1 MLQYTANPS
10 PFAFEDGRKKSSSVA
25 STPRFLSNV
34 PSKPDPRRLAV
45 PLTQKRSVDT
55 DLSQDRLSF
64 SPSLSVS
71 TSFSSLP
78 SPSFPPST
86 LPQVVPRAPYSSH
99 SNDFPRPP
107 SSPKEHSSLSSHIED
122 VLSHGDIVGEGIHL
136 QGEPL
141 RLVEHVHAA
150 DYQES
155 ATEFEVVRKL
165 GTGSYAVVYLVREV
179 LCRSPPS
186 EDDHFYPGGRLE
198 LDDASATRSP
208 PTEYGREYAIKL
220 LSKADLDEEELVA
233 QFTEATI
240 HQSIPV
246 HSNIVTLHRTLET
259 SAFLLLL
266 LEFVPGQDL
275 FYFLEQARDHY
286 DVDPASDPALNRT
299 PPTPGLLS
307 SLHPSQ
313 LLSHTR
319 LRLIASMFAQMCE
332 AVATCHDASVFHRDI
347 KPENFIVTDGWTLNQ
362 DDIRERKVVVK
373 LSDFGLSTR
382 DAVSSDMD
390 CGSAPYMS
398 FECRNNVA
406 PVYKPRAA
414 DVWSLGIVLVNMLY
428 HCNPWTDTAKDE
440 CSSFDLYLSNPT
452 NFFMRRF
459 AGMTLPV
466 ANFLVE
472 NVFCILDDPTDDSQ
486 RIGAREFGAWIR
498 DLPTLMGTSQPATHT
513 HSRVPSTAS
522 IPGHLLLASAP
533 VSRRP
538 SSRPASAA
546 GGSPRRPPVVLRAIS
561 QNTSVDPVLDHD
573 GPDGTLPPALDLVLN
588 EEDEDEEEQQRQ
600 REEQQAE
607 DGHSPSVRSLS
618 TTKRRKRGRKGKGM
632 MPPVDHTETS
642 ERLALAS
649 QTLVRELS
657 RQTRSTSASTQ
668 SFLDVPPPQPV
679 PVSTSKPPVTK
690 KPSKWKLSFGKSAG
704 EAAIGTRSDSR
715 STRTNSTSGS
725 ARATN
730 VTNLIMG
737 LNPASPPVP
746 SQLQPPPVP
755 TLRGRVGGHPEPLSP
770 SQARRGASPT
780 STRSGRPMP
789 SMSSSSS
796 TTSSNWRNSM
806 SSTNTSTSAFTRYS
820 NQSMRSISTFAT
832 TVSTSS
838 ASSSTNWRN
847 PQSPT
852 FPSCSSLASSVNSNK
867 ACPPPNNNNSNN
879 SLPRRPPPNIKRTY
893 FSGPSQFIPGMHLLT
908 GRPSVMTGVPWELG
922 CAPRELHQKDM
933 DIFGAPPQPRER
945 KRAGRGGKGKQPAT
959 SGGVKSALEPINERP
974 HQVRQ
979 DAATS
984 TTDLA
989 EGQQLGSGGQ
999 GQGTQGQGQGPDGG
1013 EAPKVH
1019 KAQINALAKMLSALR
1034 R

>member
-1 MLQYTANPS
+1 MLQYTAHPS
-10 PFAFEDGRKKSSSVA
+10 PFAFSDGPKKSPSVA

-34 PSKPDPRRLAV
+34 PSKLDPHRLA

-78 SPSFPPST
+78 SPSFPPSS
-86 LPQVVPRAPYSSH
+86 LPQVVPRPPYSSFH
-99 SNDFPRPP
+99 SDDFPQPP
-107 SSPKEHSSLSSHIED
+107 SSSKEQSSLSSRIED
-122 VLSHGDIVGEGIHL
+122 VLSHGDLVGEGIPL

-141 RLVEHVHAA
+141 RLVANPSAEQVPAA
-150 DYQES
+150 DHQEP

-179 LCRSPPS
+179 ICRSPSS
-186 EDDHFYPGGRLE
+186 EDDYFYPGGRLE
-198 LDDASATRSP
+198 LDDASPSRSP

-220 LSKADLDEEELVA
+220 LSKADLDEEELAA
-233 QFTEATI
+233 QLTEATI
-240 HQSIPV
+240 HQSIPA
-246 HSNIVTLHRTLET
+246 HPNIVTLHRTLET

-286 DVDPASDPALNRT
+286 DVDPASDPPLNRT

-313 LLSHTR
+313 LLSYTR
-319 LRLIASMFAQMCE
+319 LRLIASMFAQMCD

-362 DDIRERKVVVK
+362 DGIRERKVVVK

-382 DAVSSDMD
+382 DSVSSDMD

-414 DVWSLGIVLVNMLY
+414 DVWSLGIVLINMLY
-428 HCNPWTDTAKDE
+428 HYNPWMDTATGE
-440 CSSFDLYLSNPT
+440 CSSFHLYLSNPT
-452 NFFMRRF
+452 DFFMRRF
-459 AGMTLPV
+459 AGMTLPL

-472 NVFCILDDPTDDSQ
+472 NVFCILDEPTDDSQ
-486 RIGAREFGAWIR
+486 RIGAREFGLWIR
-498 DLPTLMGTSQPATHT
+498 DLPTLMGASQPATLT

-522 IPGHLLLASAP
+522 ISTGHALASAP
-533 VSRRP
+533 ASRRP

-546 GGSPRRPPVVLRAIS
+546 GGSPRRPPVVLRVIP
-561 QNTSVDPVLDHD
+561 QNTPVDPVLDHD
-573 GPDGTLPPALDLVLN
+573 DPDGTLSPALDLVFN
-588 EEDEDEEEQQRQ
+588 EEDEDEEQQ
-600 REEQQAE
+600 REEQQVE
-607 DGHSPSVRSLS
+607 DGRSPSLRSLS
-618 TTKRRKRGRKGKGM
+618 TTKRRKRGRKGKGVT
-632 MPPVDHTETS
+632 PSIDHVQTS

-668 SFLDVPPPQPV
+668 SFPDIPPSQPV
-679 PVSTSKPPVTK
+679 PVSTPIPTVTK
-690 KPSKWKLSFGKSAG
+690 KQSRWKLSFGKSTG
-704 EAAIGTRSDSR
+704 EAAIGMRSDSR
-715 STRTNSTSGS
+715 STHSNSTSGS

-737 LNPASPPVP
+737 LNPTSQAPSQSQAPPVP
-746 SQLQPPPVP
+746 PLQLQSIP
-755 TLRGRVGGHPEPLSP
+755 RGRVGEHPELLSP
-770 SQARRGASPT
+770 PQQRRAASPA
-780 STRSGRPMP
+780 STRSGRPLA
-789 SMSSSSS
+789 SSSSS
-796 TTSSNWRNSM
+796 TTSSNWRNST

-832 TVSTSS
+832 SVSASS

-852 FPSCSSLASSVNSNK
+852 FSSSSSLASSVHSNK
-867 ACPPPNNNNSNN
+867 GTQPQNNNSNN
-879 SLPRRPPPNIKRTY
+879 GLPRRPPPNIKL
-893 FSGPSQFIPGMHLLT
+893 MN
-908 GRPSVMTGVPWELG
+908 GVPWELG
-922 CAPRELHQKDM
+922 CAPRDLNHKDM

-945 KRAGRGGKGKQPAT
+945 KRAGRGKGKQPAT

-974 HQVRQ
+974 HHPQFRQ

-989 EGQQLGSGGQ
+989 GQAQGQQGSGQ

>member
-1 MLQYTANPS
+1 MLQYTAHPS

-34 PSKPDPRRLAV
+34 PSKPDPRRLVV
-45 PLTQKRSVDT
+45 PLTQQRSVDT

-86 LPQVVPRAPYSSH
+86 LPQVVPRPSHHSSH
-99 SNDFPRPP
+99 RNDFSQPP
-107 SSPKEHSSLSSHIED
+107 SSSKEHSSFSSHIED
-122 VLSHGDIVGEGIHL
+122 VLSHGDIVGEGIPL
-136 QGEPL
+136 LGEPL
-141 RLVEHVHAA
+141 RLVANSSVEYVPEH
-150 DYQES
+150 QEP

-179 LCRSPPS
+179 LSRSPPS

-198 LDDASATRSP
+198 LDDVSVSRSP

-220 LSKADLDEEELVA
+220 LSKADLVGEELVS
-233 QFTEATI
+233 QLTEATI

-246 HSNIVTLHRTLET
+246 HSNIVTLHRTFET

-286 DVDPASDPALNRT
+286 DVDPASDPALNHT

-313 LLSHTR
+313 LLSYTR

-362 DDIRERKVVVK
+362 DGTRERKVVVK

-382 DAVSSDMD
+382 EAVSSDME

-414 DVWSLGIVLVNMLY
+414 DVWSLGIVLINMLY
-428 HCNPWTDTAKDE
+428 HYNPWTDTAEGE
-440 CSSFDLYLSNPT
+440 CSSFNLYRSNPT
-452 NFFMRRF
+452 DFFMRRF

-486 RIGAREFGAWIR
+486 RIGAREFGVWIR
-498 DLPTLMGTSQPATHT
+498 DLPTLMGASQPATHT

-522 IPGHLLLASAP
+522 ILGHPLASAP
-533 VSRRP
+533 ASRRP
-538 SSRPASAA
+538 SSRPPSAA
-546 GGSPRRPPVVLRAIS
+546 GGSPRRPPALLHAIS
-561 QNTSVDPVLDHD
+561 QNTPVDPVDHN
-573 GPDGTLPPALDLVLN
+573 GPDGMHPDLVLN
-588 EEDEDEEEQQRQ
+588 EEDEDEEQQ
-600 REEQQAE
+600 QQAE
-607 DGHSPSVRSLS
+607 DGLSPSVRSLS

-632 MPPVDHTETS
+632 TPPTDHTQTS
-642 ERLALAS
+642 ERLAMAS

-657 RQTRSTSASTQ
+657 RQTRSTTASTQ
-668 SFLDVPPPQPV
+668 SFLEDPPSQPV
-679 PVSTSKPPVTK
+679 PVSTSIPPVTK

-704 EAAIGTRSDSR
+704 EAVTGTRSDSR
-715 STRTNSTSGS
+715 STCSNSTSGS

-737 LNPASPPVP
+737 LNPTVPSPPVP
-746 SQLQPPPVP
+746 PLHLQS
-755 TLRGRVGGHPEPLSP
+755 TLRGRMGGNPEPLSQSP
-770 SQARRGASPT
+770 PRRGASPT
-780 STRSGRPMP
+780 STRSGRPLA
-789 SMSSSSS
+789 SSSSSGS

-806 SSTNTSTSAFTRYS
+806 SSTNTSSSAFTRYS
-820 NQSMRSISTFAT
+820 NQSVRSVSTFAT
-832 TVSTSS
+832 SVSASS

-852 FPSCSSLASSVNSNK
+852 FPSSSSLAPSVTSNK
-867 ACPPPNNNNSNN
+867 GCPPQLNNNNNG
-879 SLPRRPPPNIKRTY
+879 LPRRPPPNVKRTY
-893 FSGPSQFIPGMHLLT
+893 FPGPSQFIPGMHLLT

-922 CAPRELHQKDM
+922 GPPRELHQKGDM
-933 DIFGAPPQPRER
+933 DIFGAPPPPRER

-989 EGQQLGSGGQ
+989 AEQQGSGGQ

-1013 EAPKVH
+1013 DAPKVH

>member
-1 MLQYTANPS
+1 MAERNRPPS
-10 PFAFEDGRKKSSSVA
+10 P
-25 STPRFLSNV
+25 
-34 PSKPDPRRLAV
+34 V
-45 PLTQKRSVDT
+45 PLGSSLMSLQSLILV
-55 DLSQDRLSF
+55 DRLSF
-64 SPSLSVS
+64 SPSLSAS

-86 LPQVVPRAPYSSH
+86 LPQVVPRPSHHSSH
-99 SNDFPRPP
+99 HNDFSRP
-107 SSPKEHSSLSSHIED
+107 SSSSKEHSSFSSHIED
-122 VLSHGDIVGEGIHL
+122 VLSHGDIVGEGIPL
-136 QGEPL
+136 LGEPL
-141 RLVEHVHAA
+141 RLVANSSVEHVPDH
-150 DYQES
+150 QEP
-155 ATEFEVVRKL
+155 ATEFQVVRKL

-179 LCRSPPS
+179 LSRSPPS

-198 LDDASATRSP
+198 LDDVSVSRSP

-220 LSKADLDEEELVA
+220 LSKADLDLVS
-233 QFTEATI
+233 QLTEATI

-246 HSNIVTLHRTLET
+246 HSNIVTLHRTFET

-286 DVDPASDPALNRT
+286 DVDPASDPALNHT

-313 LLSHTR
+313 LLSYTR

-362 DDIRERKVVVK
+362 DGIRERKVVVK

-382 DAVSSDMD
+382 DTVSSDMD

-414 DVWSLGIVLVNMLY
+414 DVWSLGIVLINMY
-428 HCNPWTDTAKDE
+428 VTYRRSITTIPGQDTKRGE
-440 CSSFDLYLSNPT
+440 CTSFNLYLSNPT
-452 NFFMRRF
+452 DFFMRRF

-486 RIGAREFGAWIR
+486 RIGAREFGVWIR
-498 DLPTLMGTSQPATHT
+498 DLPTLMRASQPATHT

-522 IPGHLLLASAP
+522 ILGHPLASAP
-533 VSRRP
+533 ASRRRRP
-538 SSRPASAA
+538 SSRPPSAA
-546 GGSPRRPPVVLRAIS
+546 GGSPRRPPALLRAIS
-561 QNTSVDPVLDHD
+561 QSTPVDPVDHN
-573 GPDGTLPPALDLVLN
+573 GPDCTHPPALDLVLN
-588 EEDEDEEEQQRQ
+588 EDDEDEEQQ
-600 REEQQAE
+600 QQAE
-607 DGHSPSVRSLS
+607 DGVSPSVRSLS

-632 MPPVDHTETS
+632 TPPTDHTQTS
-642 ERLALAS
+642 ERLAMAS

-657 RQTRSTSASTQ
+657 RQTRSTTASTQ
-668 SFLDVPPPQPV
+668 SFLDVPASQPV
-679 PVSTSKPPVTK
+679 P
-690 KPSKWKLSFGKSAG
+690 PSKWKLSFGKSAG
-704 EAAIGTRSDSR
+704 EAVTGTRSDSR
-715 STRTNSTSGS
+715 STRSNSTSGS

-737 LNPASPPVP
+737 LNPTSPPA
-746 SQLQPPPVP
+746 PPPP
-755 TLRGRVGGHPEPLSP
+755 STLRGRMGGNPEPLSH
-770 SQARRGASPT
+770 
-780 STRSGRPMP
+780 TRSGRPLA
-789 SMSSSSS
+789 SSSSSSS
-796 TTSSNWRNSM
+796 TTSGNWRNSIV
-806 SSTNTSTSAFTRYS
+806 FTRYS
-820 NQSMRSISTFAT
+820 NQSVRSVSTFAT
-832 TVSTSS
+832 SVSASS

-852 FPSCSSLASSVNSNK
+852 FPSSSSLASSVNSNK
-867 ACPPPNNNNSNN
+867 GCSPQLNNNNNG
-879 SLPRRPPPNIKRTY
+879 LLRRPPPNVKRTY
-893 FSGPSQFIPGMHLLT
+893 FPGPSQFIPGMHLLT

-922 CAPRELHQKDM
+922 GPPRELHQKGDM

-989 EGQQLGSGGQ
+989 AEQQGSGGQ

-1013 EAPKVH
+1013 DAPKVH

>member
-1 MLQYTANPS
+1 MLQYTAHPS
-10 PFAFEDGRKKSSSVA
+10 PFAFSDGPKKSSSSA
-25 STPRFLSNV
+25 STPRFLSNA
-34 PSKPDPRRLAV
+34 PSKLGPHRLAV
-45 PLTQKRSVDT
+45 PLTQKRSIDT
-55 DLSQDRLSF
+55 DLSQDRFSF

-71 TSFSSLP
+71 TSYSSLP
-78 SPSFPPST
+78 SPNFPPSA
-86 LPQVVPRAPYSSH
+86 LPQVVPRPPYASSH
-99 SNDFPRPP
+99 SNDFPPPP
-107 SSPKEHSSLSSHIED
+107 SSKEHSSISSHAED
-122 VLSHGDIVGEGIHL
+122 ILSHGDIVGEGIPL
-136 QGEPL
+136 LGEPL
-141 RLVEHVHAA
+141 RLVANRYAEHVPAA
-150 DYQES
+150 DHQEP

-165 GTGSYAVVYLVREV
+165 GTGSYAVVYHVREV
-179 LCRSPPS
+179 LSRSPPS
-186 EDDHFYPGGRLE
+186 EDDHIYPGGRLE
-198 LDDASATRSP
+198 LDDVSISRSP
-208 PTEYGREYAIKL
+208 LTEYGREYAIKL

-233 QFTEATI
+233 QLTEATI
-240 HQSIPV
+240 HQSIPA
-246 HSNIVTLHRTLET
+246 HPNIVTLYRTLET

-286 DVDPASDPALNRT
+286 DVDPASDPPLNRT

-313 LLSHTR
+313 LLSSTR

-332 AVATCHDASVFHRDI
+332 AVATCHEASVFHRDI
-347 KPENFIVTDGWTLNQ
+347 KPENFIVTDGWTVNQ
-362 DDIRERKVVVK
+362 DGIRERKVVVK
-373 LSDFGLSTR
+373 LSDFGLSTC

-414 DVWSLGIVLVNMLY
+414 DVWSLGIVLINMLY
-428 HCNPWTDTAKDE
+428 HYNPWMDTATGE
-440 CSSFDLYLSNPT
+440 CSSFQLYLSNPT

-486 RIGAREFGAWIR
+486 RIGAREFGVWIR
-498 DLPTLMGTSQPATHT
+498 DLPTLIGASQPLTHAHT

-522 IPGHLLLASAP
+522 ISGHPIASAP
-533 VSRRP
+533 ASRRP

-546 GGSPRRPPVVLRAIS
+546 GGSPRRPPAVLRVIS
-561 QNTSVDPVLDHD
+561 QNPVDPVLDHD
-573 GPDGTLPPALDLVLN
+573 GRDGTLSPQLDLVLN
-588 EEDEDEEEQQRQ
+588 EEDEDEEQQQQRD
-600 REEQQAE
+600 EQQAE
-607 DGHSPSVRSLS
+607 EDGVRSLS
-618 TTKRRKRGRKGKGM
+618 TTKRRKRGRKGKGIT
-632 MPPVDHTETS
+632 PLTTDHTQTS

-657 RQTRSTSASTQ
+657 RQTRSTTISTP
-668 SFLDVPPPQPV
+668 SFLDVPLPPL
-679 PVSTSKPPVTK
+679 PPAPAPAPASPTVTK
-690 KPSKWKLSFGKSAG
+690 KPSRWKLSFGKSAG
-704 EAAIGTRSDSR
+704 EATINGRSDSR
-715 STRTNSTSGS
+715 STHSTSTSGS

-737 LNPASPPVP
+737 LNPASSTSSQSQVPPVP
-746 SQLQPPPVP
+746 PLHLQSP
-755 TLRGRVGGHPEPLSP
+755 LRGRAAVAPHTEVLSLSP
-770 SQARRGASPT
+770 QPKRGSSPT
-780 STRSGRPMP
+780 STRSGRPLA
-789 SMSSSSS
+789 SSASS

-806 SSTNTSTSAFTRYS
+806 SSTNTSTSTFTRYS
-820 NQSMRSISTFAT
+820 NQSMRSVSTFAT
-832 TVSTSS
+832 SVSASS

-852 FPSCSSLASSVNSNK
+852 FPSTSSSSVNSCKGSQPQNSS
-867 ACPPPNNNNSNN
+867 NNSNT
-879 SLPRRPPPNIKRTY
+879 LPRRA
-893 FSGPSQFIPGMHLLT
+893 PSNVKL
-908 GRPSVMTGVPWELG
+908 MTGVPWELG
-922 CAPRELHQKDM
+922 CAPRDLHEKGM
-933 DIFGAPPQPRER
+933 DIFGVPPPQQRDRER
-945 KRAGRGGKGKQPAT
+945 KRAGRGKGKQPAT

-974 HQVRQ
+974 PHQVRQ

-989 EGQQLGSGGQ
+989 AQAQQQGAGMGQ
-999 GQGTQGQGQGPDGG
+999 GDGG
-1013 EAPKVH
+1013 EGPRVH

>member
-1 MLQYTANPS
+1 MLQYTAHPS
-10 PFAFEDGRKKSSSVA
+10 PFAFEDGRKKSTSVA
-25 STPRFLSNV
+25 STPRFLSN
-34 PSKPDPRRLAV
+34 
-45 PLTQKRSVDT
+45 
-55 DLSQDRLSF
+55 DRLSF

-86 LPQVVPRAPYSSH
+86 LPQVVPRPSHHSSH
-99 SNDFPRPP
+99 RNDFSQPP
-107 SSPKEHSSLSSHIED
+107 SSSKEHSSFSSHIED
-122 VLSHGDIVGEGIHL
+122 VLSHGDIVGEGIPL
-136 QGEPL
+136 LGEPL
-141 RLVEHVHAA
+141 RLVANSSVEYVPDH
-150 DYQES
+150 QEP
-155 ATEFEVVRKL
+155 ATEFQVVRKL

-198 LDDASATRSP
+198 LDDVSVSRSP
-208 PTEYGREYAIKL
+208 STEYGREYAIKL
-220 LSKADLDEEELVA
+220 LSKADLNEEDLVS
-233 QFTEATI
+233 QLTEATI

-246 HSNIVTLHRTLET
+246 HSNIVTLHRTFET

-286 DVDPASDPALNRT
+286 DVDPASDPALNHT

-313 LLSHTR
+313 LLSYTR

-362 DDIRERKVVVK
+362 DGIRERKVVVK

-382 DAVSSDMD
+382 DAVSSDME

-414 DVWSLGIVLVNMLY
+414 DVWSLGIVLINMANAL
-428 HCNPWTDTAKDE
+428 
-440 CSSFDLYLSNPT
+440 LSTCIFQIRPI
-452 NFFMRRF
+452 FFMRRF

-486 RIGAREFGAWIR
+486 RIGAREFGVWIR
-498 DLPTLMGTSQPATHT
+498 DLPTLMGASQPATRT

-522 IPGHLLLASAP
+522 ILGHPLASAP
-533 VSRRP
+533 PSYRP
-538 SSRPASAA
+538 SSRQPSAA
-546 GGSPRRPPVVLRAIS
+546 GGSPCRPPALLRAIS
-561 QNTSVDPVLDHD
+561 QNTPVDPVDHN
-573 GPDGTLPPALDLVLN
+573 GPDGTHPPALDLVLN
-588 EEDEDEEEQQRQ
+588 EEDEDDEQQ
-600 REEQQAE
+600 QQAE
-607 DGHSPSVRSLS
+607 DGLFPSVRSLS

-632 MPPVDHTETS
+632 TPPTDHTQTS
-642 ERLALAS
+642 ERLAMAS

-657 RQTRSTSASTQ
+657 RQTRSTTASTQ
-668 SFLDVPPPQPV
+668 SFLDVPPSQPA
-679 PVSTSKPPVTK
+679 P
-690 KPSKWKLSFGKSAG
+690 PSKWKLSFGKSAG
-704 EAAIGTRSDSR
+704 EAVTGTRSDSR
-715 STRTNSTSGS
+715 STHSNSTSGT

-737 LNPASPPVP
+737 LNPTSPPASSP
-746 SQLQPPPVP
+746 S
-755 TLRGRVGGHPEPLSP
+755 TLRGRVGGHPEHVSQSP
-770 SQARRGASPT
+770 PRRGA
-780 STRSGRPMP
+780 GRPLA
-789 SMSSSSS
+789 SSSSSSS
-796 TTSSNWRNSM
+796 TASSNWRNSM
-806 SSTNTSTSAFTRYS
+806 SSTNTSSSTFTRYS
-820 NQSMRSISTFAT
+820 NQSVRSVSTFAT
-832 TVSTSS
+832 SVSASS

-852 FPSCSSLASSVNSNK
+852 FPSSSSLASSVNSNK
-867 ACPPPNNNNSNN
+867 GCPPQLNNNNNG
-879 SLPRRPPPNIKRTY
+879 LPRRPPPNIK
-893 FSGPSQFIPGMHLLT
+893 L
-908 GRPSVMTGVPWELG
+908 MTGVPWELG
-922 CAPRELHQKDM
+922 GPPRELHQKGDM
-933 DIFGAPPQPRER
+933 DIFGSPPQPRER

-989 EGQQLGSGGQ
+989 AEQQGSGGQ

-1013 EAPKVH
+1013 DAPKVH

>member
-1 MLQYTANPS
+1 
-10 PFAFEDGRKKSSSVA
+10 
-25 STPRFLSNV
+25 
-34 PSKPDPRRLAV
+34 
-45 PLTQKRSVDT
+45 
-55 DLSQDRLSF
+55 
-64 SPSLSVS
+64 
-71 TSFSSLP
+71 
-78 SPSFPPST
+78 
-86 LPQVVPRAPYSSH
+86 
-99 SNDFPRPP
+99 
-107 SSPKEHSSLSSHIED
+107 
-122 VLSHGDIVGEGIHL
+122 
-136 QGEPL
+136 
-141 RLVEHVHAA
+141 
-150 DYQES
+150 
-155 ATEFEVVRKL
+155 
-165 GTGSYAVVYLVREV
+165 
-179 LCRSPPS
+179 
-186 EDDHFYPGGRLE
+186 
-198 LDDASATRSP
+198 LDDFASRSP
-208 PTEYGREYAIKL
+208 PTEYGQEYAIKL
-220 LSKADLDEEELVA
+220 LSKADLDEEELAA
-233 QFTEATI
+233 QLTEATI
-240 HQSIPV
+240 HQSIPA

-313 LLSHTR
+313 LLSNTR

-332 AVATCHDASVFHRDI
+332 AVATCHEASVFHRDI
-347 KPENFIVTDGWTLNQ
+347 KPENFIVTDGWMLNQ
-362 DDIRERKVVVK
+362 DGILERKVVVK

-414 DVWSLGIVLVNMLY
+414 DVWSLGIVLINMLY
-428 HCNPWTDTAKDE
+428 HYNPWMDTAAGE
-440 CSSFDLYLSNPT
+440 CSSFQLYLSNPT
-452 NFFMRRF
+452 SFFMRRF

-486 RIGAREFGAWIR
+486 RIGAREFGVWIR
-498 DLPTLMGTSQPATHT
+498 DLPTLMGASQPAPHMHT

-522 IPGHLLLASAP
+522 ISGHPLASAP
-533 VSRRP
+533 ASRRP

-546 GGSPRRPPVVLRAIS
+546 GGSPRRPPVVLRTIPQS
-561 QNTSVDPVLDHD
+561 TPVDPVLDHD
-573 GPDGTLPPALDLVLN
+573 GPDGTLSPALDLVLN
-588 EEDEDEEEQQRQ
+588 EEDEDEEQQ

-607 DGHSPSVRSLS
+607 DDRSPSVRSLS

-632 MPPVDHTETS
+632 APSIDHTQTS

-657 RQTRSTSASTQ
+657 RQPRSTTASTQ
-668 SFLDVPPPQPV
+668 SFLVDVPPSPPV
-679 PVSTSKPPVTK
+679 PVSMPIPSVTK
-690 KPSKWKLSFGKSAG
+690 KQSRWKLSFGKSAG

-715 STRTNSTSGS
+715 STRSNSTSGT

-730 VTNLIMG
+730 VANLIMG
-737 LNPASPPVP
+737 LNPSSPLAP
-746 SQLQPPPVP
+746 QPPPVP
-755 TLRGRVGGHPEPLSP
+755 PLPLQSALRGRGVGDPDQSP
-770 SQARRGASPT
+770 PRRGASPT
-780 STRSGRPMP
+780 STRSGRPLA
-789 SMSSSSS
+789 SSSSS

-806 SSTNTSTSAFTRYS
+806 SSTNTSTSTFTRYS

-832 TVSTSS
+832 SVSASS

-847 PQSPT
+847 PQQSPT
-852 FPSCSSLASSVNSNK
+852 FPSTSSLASSVHSNK
-867 ACPPPNNNNSNN
+867 GSPQPQNSNNNNG
-879 SLPRRPPPNIKRTY
+879 LPRRPPPNIKCTY
-893 FSGPSQFIPGMHLLT
+893 LSGPSPFMPGMYLLT
-908 GRPSVMTGVPWELG
+908 GGSSVMNGVPWELG
-922 CAPRELHQKDM
+922 CAPRDLHQKEV
-933 DIFGAPPQPRER
+933 DIFGTPPQPRER
-945 KRAGRGGKGKQPAT
+945 KRAGRGGGGKGKQPVT

-974 HQVRQ
+974 HQFRQ

-989 EGQQLGSGGQ
+989 GQVQ
-999 GQGTQGQGQGPDGG
+999 QGQGQGQDGG

>member
-1 MLQYTANPS
+1 MAERNRPPS
-10 PFAFEDGRKKSSSVA
+10 PVPLGSS
-25 STPRFLSNV
+25 LIV

-45 PLTQKRSVDT
+45 PLTQQRSVDT

-86 LPQVVPRAPYSSH
+86 LPQVVPRPSHHSSH
-99 SNDFPRPP
+99 RNDFSQPP
-107 SSPKEHSSLSSHIED
+107 SSSKEHSSFSSHIED
-122 VLSHGDIVGEGIHL
+122 VLSHGDIVGEGIPL
-136 QGEPL
+136 LGEPL
-141 RLVEHVHAA
+141 RLVANSSVEHVPDH
-150 DYQES
+150 QEP
-155 ATEFEVVRKL
+155 ATEFQVVRKL

-179 LCRSPPS
+179 LSRSPPS

-198 LDDASATRSP
+198 LDDVSVSRSP
-208 PTEYGREYAIKL
+208 STEYGREYAIKL
-220 LSKADLDEEELVA
+220 LSKADLVEEELVS
-233 QFTEATI
+233 QLTEATI

-266 LEFVPGQDL
+266 LEF
-275 FYFLEQARDHY
+275 ARDHY
-286 DVDPASDPALNRT
+286 DVDPTSDPALNRT

-313 LLSHTR
+313 LLSYTR

-332 AVATCHDASVFHRDI
+332 A
-347 KPENFIVTDGWTLNQ
+347 PENFIVTDGWTLNQ
-362 DDIRERKVVVK
+362 DGTRERKVVVK

-414 DVWSLGIVLVNMLY
+414 DVWSLGIVLINMLY
-428 HCNPWTDTAKDE
+428 HYNPWTDTAKGE
-440 CSSFDLYLSNPT
+440 CTSFKLYLSNPT
-452 NFFMRRF
+452 DFFMRRF

-486 RIGAREFGAWIR
+486 RIGAREFGVWIR
-498 DLPTLMGTSQPATHT
+498 DLPTLMGASQPATRT

-522 IPGHLLLASAP
+522 ILGHPLASAP
-533 VSRRP
+533 ASRRP
-538 SSRPASAA
+538 SSRPA
-546 GGSPRRPPVVLRAIS
+546 L
-561 QNTSVDPVLDHD
+561 L
-573 GPDGTLPPALDLVLN
+573 LL
-588 EEDEDEEEQQRQ
+588 EDEDEEQQ
-600 REEQQAE
+600 QQVE
-607 DGHSPSVRSLS
+607 DGLSPSDRSLS

-632 MPPVDHTETS
+632 TPPIDHTQTS
-642 ERLALAS
+642 ERLAMAS

-657 RQTRSTSASTQ
+657 RQTRSTTASTQ
-668 SFLDVPPPQPV
+668 SFLDVPPSQPV
-679 PVSTSKPPVTK
+679 PVSTLIPPVTK

-704 EAAIGTRSDSR
+704 EAVTGMRSDSR
-715 STRTNSTSGS
+715 STRSNSTSGS

-737 LNPASPPVP
+737 LNPT
-746 SQLQPPPVP
+746 PPPAP
-755 TLRGRVGGHPEPLSP
+755 PPPSTLRGQVGGNPESLSQSP
-770 SQARRGASPT
+770 PRRGA
-780 STRSGRPMP
+780 GRPLA
-789 SMSSSSS
+789 SSSSSSS

-806 SSTNTSTSAFTRYS
+806 SSTNT
-820 NQSMRSISTFAT
+820 NQSVRSVSTFAT
-832 TVSTSS
+832 SVSASS

-852 FPSCSSLASSVNSNK
+852 FPSSSSLAPSVNSNK
-867 ACPPPNNNNSNN
+867 GCPPQLNINNNG
-879 SLPRRPPPNIKRTY
+879 LPRRPPPNIKRTY
-893 FSGPSQFIPGMHLLT
+893 FPGPSQFIPGMHLLT
-908 GRPSVMTGVPWELG
+908 GRPSVMTGVPWELSG
-922 CAPRELHQKDM
+922 PPRELHQKGDM

-945 KRAGRGGKGKQPAT
+945 KRAGTRREGQAACDERRGQD
-959 SGGVKSALEPINERP
+959 SGRMRRQA
-974 HQVRQ
+974 RQ
-979 DAATS
+979 DLAA
-984 TTDLA
+984 
-989 EGQQLGSGGQ
+989 EQQGSGGQ

-1013 EAPKVH
+1013 DAPKVH